1 MNKFYYLR
9 GAFGDPRL
17 IEEHAAALNQLK
29 QGDFSAKNIEKLQG
43 HDVYSFR
50 LSDCARLLFTLININ
65 DAPYLLVLDYLPT
78 HDYHKSRFLRS
89 KVLRNYIEQHAPTF
103 NTIQF
108 ESAKDMHIDRIKNIK
123 TIEDQAETHHEVV
136 DYYQQHIIQLT
147 PHQKNAT
154 NISLPAVIHGV
165 AGSGKSCVALSTISS
180 YILSQ
185 NEDAPCKVLYVSKS
199 SALVD
204 SMRDAWEKLP
214 ISIDTP
220 HEIYFLTYYEL
231 LNIAEHHQND
241 FLLWYT
247 AYQKKMKHVAKTQ
260 TLNPDI
266 VYEEF
271 RICSGYETAEYLAL
285 GERQSLVTRDQR
297 QNILTM
303 FQDYMKHKIDPDFL
317 PIPKNPIYDLVLTDE
332 AQDLS
337 LLALNNLHGIA
348 KDRRIVYFID
358 NHQQLYDRRSICPY
372 LLHKFQ
378 IPDERH
384 IRLNT
389 IHRCPFKVI
398 QVINTILDFKHRLVG
413 GLSDKHAIA
422 RIEEVTLNQTMGA
435 VYVLSPHE
443 LNTLPWKTIEK
454 GPQFAVVT
462 CEQYLEQAQEE
473 FNTLLVFTPE
483 TIKGLEYDVVVAYN
497 LYDKQLFKSAFQ
509 RSQQVG
515 ENIPRHQPKAG
526 NADEQFVSGFN
537 RIYTSYTRAKKML
550 IICEPPTRNNQELLN
565 QLQSK
570 ANEGLPSELMQ
581 NPSSIEA
588 WQTEV
593 INQLKNGNIVMA
605 RNIFLQK
612 IGDEVGFQALFKSQ
626 TPVKKLEIA
635 PAAALPITKMSAENH
650 QPKRAVQNITSPA
663 VKPEARYVE
672 ALVANYDK
680 NKLIIV
686 LNLCLSK
693 KFDLKHFLFDVHHY
707 QGGELRF
714 IEFIQQNEQIMHD
727 FFAYLVDDLIAF
739 ETIVPKLPLPN
750 MQIANAKQFLINLDA
765 MRVIESHIIAA
776 KAILKLAKITVDKL
790 SQGYTPALLFT
801 ELDKI
806 DALQELHSLGV
817 DFNKADRE
825 GRTPGYSAAALCH
838 IETIEFLGNCGV
850 NFNKPDQQGRTS
862 AHMAILAAEPSKTT
876 EDDNNVIE
884 TIEILKK
891 FHTDFNQP
899 DINGQTPAHYAA
911 RIKRSSIMH
920 ALFVRAQ
927 ADLSQAHLNGLT
939 PLIIAIKEN
948 NLNVVRYLVKVGVPL
963 NIRYSPNNKNYFL
976 PIELA
981 RTLKFTEITNCLKN
995 AMQKEIILNSR
1006 INFFHG
1012 QPPVENQTNQTSNQ
1026 EASSKTY

>member
-17 IEEHAAALNQLK
+17 IEEHEAALNQLK
-29 QGDFSAKNIEKLQG
+29 QGDFSSKNIEKLQG

-89 KVLRNYIEQHAPTF
+89 KVLRNYIEQHTPTF
-103 NTIQF
+103 HTIQF
-108 ESAKDMHIDRIKNIK
+108 ESAKDTHIDRIKNIN
-123 TIEDQAETHHEVV
+123 TVEHQAETQYEVV

-147 PHQKNAT
+147 PHQKNAA
-154 NISLPAVIHGV
+154 NILLPAIIHGV

-180 YILSQ
+180 YILTQ
-185 NEDAPCKVLYVSKS
+185 DENAPCKVLYVSKS

-220 HEIYFLTYYEL
+220 HEIYFLTYHEL

-247 AYQKKMKHVAKTQ
+247 AYQNKMRHVAKSQ
-260 TLNPDI
+260 TLDPGI

-303 FQDYMKHKIDPDFL
+303 FQDYIKHKTDPAFL
-317 PIPKNPIYDLVLTDE
+317 PIPKNPIYDLILVDE

-337 LLALNNLHGIA
+337 LLALNNLDGIA
-348 KDRRIVYFID
+348 KDHRIIYFID
-358 NHQQLYDRRSICPY
+358 NHQQLYDRRSVCPY

-462 CEQYLEQAQEE
+462 CEQYLEQAREE
-473 FNTLLVFTPE
+473 FNTPLVFTPE
-483 TIKGLEYDVVVAYN
+483 AIKGLEYDVVVTYN

-509 RSQQVG
+509 RSQKVG

-526 NADEQFVSGFN
+526 NADEQFVNGFN

-550 IICEPPTRNNQELLN
+550 IICENPTRNNQELLN

-570 ANEGLPSELMQ
+570 ANKGLPSELIQ
-581 NPSSIEA
+581 NPSSREE
-588 WQTEV
+588 WQREV
-593 INQLKNGNIVMA
+593 INQLKNANIVMA

-612 IGDEVGFQALFKSQ
+612 IGDEIDFQALLKSQ
-626 TPVKKLEIA
+626 TPVKKLEIT
-635 PAAALPITKMSAENH
+635 PAAALPITKMSAEDDK
-650 QPKRAVQNITSPA
+650 PKIAKKTSR
-663 VKPEARYVE
+663 PEPTTEQKYAERLFAQYDRN
-672 ALVANYDK
+672 ALIV
-680 NKLIIV
+680 V

-693 KFDLKHFLFDVHHY
+693 KFDLEDFLFKQYNYH
-707 QGGELRF
+707 GTKLRF

-765 MRVIESHIIAA
+765 MRVIENHIIGA

-790 SQGYTPALLFT
+790 SQGYTLAVLFT

-825 GRTPGYSAAALCH
+825 GRTPGYFAAALCH
-838 IETIEFLGNCGV
+838 FETIEFLGNCGV
-850 NFNKPDQQGRTS
+850 NFNKPDNQGRTS
-862 AHMAILAAEPSKTT
+862 AHMAILAAEHSSTA
-876 EDDNNVIE
+876 EDDNNVIH
-884 TIEILKK
+884 TIITLKK
-891 FHTDFNQP
+891 FYTDFNQP

-948 NLNVVRYLVKVGVPL
+948 NFDVVQYLVKMGVPL
-963 NIRYSPNNKNYFL
+963 NIPYFPNNKNSLL

-981 RTLKFTEITNCLKN
+981 HILKFNNIINCLEN
-995 AMQKEIILNSR
+995 AIQKEIILNSR